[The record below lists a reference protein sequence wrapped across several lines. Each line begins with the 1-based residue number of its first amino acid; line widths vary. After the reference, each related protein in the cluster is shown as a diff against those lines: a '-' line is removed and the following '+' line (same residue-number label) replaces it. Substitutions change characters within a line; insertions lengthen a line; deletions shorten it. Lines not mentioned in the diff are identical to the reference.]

1 MFCWETRPITG
12 ACVLSVTHVYVT
24 NANQDVDLGRHS
36 TRDDTDDFQLAI
48 TDQES
53 TQEASQYQ
61 TRADC

>member
-1 MFCWETRPITG
+1 MLCWETRPIT

-24 NANQDVDLGRHS
+24 NANQDVELGRHS

-53 TQEASQYQ
+53 TQEASQFQ

>member
-1 MFCWETRPITG
+1 MLCWETRPIT

-24 NANQDVDLGRHS
+24 NANQDVDLERHS

-48 TDQES
+48 RDQES

-61 TRADC
+61 TGADC

>member
-1 MFCWETRPITG
+1 MLCWETRPIT
-12 ACVLSVTHVYVT
+12 ACVLSMTHVYVT

-53 TQEASQYQ
+53 TQETSQY
-61 TRADC
+61 

>member
-1 MFCWETRPITG
+1 MFCWETRPIT
-12 ACVLSVTHVYVT
+12 ACVLSVNHVYVT